1 MLEEHLLTSPNRA
14 YLAMCL
20 WHFVQICFAN
30 VPQTSDTLIT
40 LYAIDFGTPVIEILK
55 KKINNV

>member
-20 WHFVQICFAN
+20 QRSAQIQ
-30 VPQTSDTLIT
+30 PYGWTSDTLRT
-40 LYAIDFGTPVIEILK
+40 LYKILPIKRSVK
-55 KKINNV
+55 K